1 MNEYAKIQELI
12 LAQEWWA
19 ILLEGIVALVFGILV
34 LALPGITLA
43 VLVIFFGAFVFV
55 DGIFALAALSQA
67 EKGRRGMLI
76 LQGVSGIAVGIIAF
90 LLPGITI
97 VMLLML
103 IIAWVLVTGIFKIVA
118 ACQLPAGAEGK
129 WLLGLSGFFSVL
141 IGVLLFSLPIWDE
154 LILVCFLIGLYAIF
168 AGITLFTLAFTLRS
182 KKKQVQARSIG

>member
-67 EKGRRGMLI
+67 EKGRRWMLI
-76 LQGVSGIAVGIIAF
+76 LQGVCGIAVGIIT
-90 LLPGITI
+90 LVLPGITI
-97 VMLLML
+97 VVLLML
-103 IIAWVLVTGIFKIVA
+103 IIAWVLVTGIFKLIA
-118 ACQLPAGAEGK
+118 AFKLPAGAEGK

-141 IGVLLFSLPIWDE
+141 IGVLLFSLPIWEE

-182 KKKQVQARSIG
+182 KKKQVQARSTG

>member
-55 DGIFALAALSQA
+55 DGIFALVALSQA
-67 EKGRRGMLI
+67 EKGRRWMLI
-76 LQGVSGIAVGIIAF
+76 LQGVCGIAVGIIT
-90 LLPGITI
+90 LVLPGITI
-97 VMLLML
+97 VVLLML
-103 IIAWVLVTGIFKIVA
+103 IIAWVLVTGIFKLIA
-118 ACQLPAGAEGK
+118 AFKLPAGAEGK

-141 IGVLLFSLPIWDE
+141 IGVLLFSLPIWEE

-182 KKKQVQARSIG
+182 KKKQVQARSTG

>member
-19 ILLEGIVALVFGILV
+19 MLLGGIVALVFGILV

-76 LQGVSGIAVGIIAF
+76 LQGVCGIAVGIIAF

-97 VMLLML
+97 VVLLML
-103 IIAWVLVTGIFKIVA
+103 IIA
-118 ACQLPAGAEGK
+118 
-129 WLLGLSGFFSVL
+129 
-141 IGVLLFSLPIWDE
+141 
-154 LILVCFLIGLYAIF
+154 
-168 AGITLFTLAFTLRS
+168 
-182 KKKQVQARSIG
+182 

>member
-19 ILLEGIVALVFGILV
+19 MLLGGIVALVFGILV

-76 LQGVSGIAVGIIAF
+76 LQGVCGIAVGIIAF

-97 VMLLML
+97 VVLLML

-129 WLLGLSGFFSVL
+129 WLLGLSGFFSLL
-141 IGVLLFSLPIWDE
+141 IGVLLFSLPVWEE

-182 KKKQVQARSIG
+182 KQKQVLARSTG